1 MDKYSFIDLIFP
13 QKCMFC
19 GRVIQRDTL
28 CEYCKSRVENSRIIS
43 NKINE
48 KYIKSLDECRA
59 FYYYEDIV
67 KIGVHHA
74 KFKNC
79 ESFIRDF
86 TKYMDFD
93 LKNFF
98 KENEIHEIIS
108 MPFHKSKLY
117 NKDYDLPQEMAIEI
131 AKKYNLEYNKILVEK
146 IKRTKNQHDLSQ
158 QERKDNLKNAF
169 RVNQEVKGKNVVII
183 DDIVTTGCSM
193 EEVATTLKRKGA
205 NKVIGIAFAYNR

>member
-1 MDKYSFIDLIFP
+1 MDKYNFIDLIFP

-19 GRVIQRDTL
+19 GRVKKRDTL
-28 CEYCKSRVENSRIIS
+28 CEYCTSRVENSRMIS
-43 NKINE
+43 NIINE
-48 KYIKSLDECRA
+48 KNIKNLDECIA
-59 FYYYEDIV
+59 SFYYEDIV
-67 KIGVHHA
+67 KIGIHHA

-86 TKYMDFD
+86 IKYIDFD
-93 LKNFF
+93 LDKIF
-98 KENEIHEIIS
+98 KRNEIHEIIS

-117 NKDYDLPQEMAIEI
+117 NKDYDLPQEMAVEI

-193 EEVATTLKRKGA
+193 EEVAAALKRKGA
-205 NKVIGIAFAYNR
+205 NKVIGIAFAHNR